1 VSHDSYPGIM
11 EHVVYVEG
19 SYIGCMFSENLT
31 AVKVGRVGVRLH
43 GCEDLTY
50 SLWVSTSL

>member
-1 VSHDSYPGIM
+1 
-11 EHVVYVEG
+11 
-19 SYIGCMFSENLT
+19 
-31 AVKVGRVGVRLH
+31 VKVVRVGVRLH